1 MNMRGTGV
9 IFILISAILFS
20 TRYISAALFSTGIS
34 TWNMELFQSMLGYT
48 GNMLL
53 ILSII
58 SLVVGIIY
66 LTLGEFQN
74 RLESKR

>member
-1 MNMRGTGV
+1 MNRRGTGV
-9 IFILISAILFS
+9 IFILISAMLFS
-20 TRYISAALFSTGIS
+20 ARYISAALFSTGIS

-48 GNMLL
+48 GNVLL

-58 SLVVGIIY
+58 SLAAGIIY
-66 LTLGEFQN
+66 LILGGFQN

>member
-1 MNMRGTGV
+1 MNRRGTGV